1 MGFPSLGGGPNNYF
15 NRTDVQKALHTRP
28 TNYMV
33 CGEYEFLRP
42 DGSVP
47 SGLGPLPRVIEATN
61 NVILAHG
68 NLDFLLFT
76 EGSLVTIQNMTWNGK
91 QGFQKAPTD
100 DFYVPYHPQLRELL
114 FGTTDK
120 PFTQNAGAGYL
131 GKTHTE
137 RGLTFVTVDLAGH
150 EIPQYT
156 PGAAYRQLEFLLGRI
171 KSLTDKSDFT
181 TLPGDFTGTRAP
193 FPPGEGLEKG
203 ILADGEAIDGTRGS
217 HGGRPE

>member
-15 NRTDVQKALHTRP
+15 NRTDVQKALHTKP

-47 SGLGPLPRVIEATN
+47 SGLGPLPHVIEATN

-76 EGSLVTIQNMTWNGK
+76 EGSLVTIQNMTWHGK
-91 QGFQKAPTD
+91 QGFQEAPSD

-114 FGTTDK
+114 FGTTE
-120 PFTQNAGAGYL
+120 
-131 GKTHTE
+131 KTLHSNRWCWYFGEDT
-137 RGLTFVTVDLAGH
+137 
-150 EIPQYT
+150 
-156 PGAAYRQLEFLLGRI
+156 YRKRSYVRNGRL
-171 KSLTDKSDFT
+171 S
-181 TLPGDFTGTRAP
+181 
-193 FPPGEGLEKG
+193 
-203 ILADGEAIDGTRGS
+203 
-217 HGGRPE
+217 RP

>member
-1 MGFPSLGGGPNNYF
+1 
-15 NRTDVQKALHTRP
+15 
-28 TNYMV
+28 MV

-47 SGLGPLPRVIEATN
+47 SGLGPLPHVIEATN

-76 EGSLVTIQNMTWNGK
+76 KGSLVTIQNMTWHGK

-100 DFYVPYHPQLRELL
+100 DFYAPYHPQLRELH
-114 FGTTDK
+114 FGTTHE
-120 PFTQNAGAGYL
+120 PFTQNAGAGYF

-156 PGAAYRQLEFLLGRI
+156 PSAAYRQLEFLLGRI
-171 KSLTDKSDFT
+171 ESLTDKSDFT
-181 TLPGDFTGTRAP
+181 ILPGDFTGTRAP
-193 FPPGEGLEKG
+193 FPPGEGFEKG
-203 ILADGEAIDGTRGS
+203 ILADGEVIDGTRGS
-217 HGGRPE
+217 HDGRPE